1 MFEWL
6 VIKGFLPQ
14 HIHPK
19 YTVYRESPTEIVGL
33 SVAKEI
39 YGPALFKCS
48 VSIVGATKAMNN
60 FNKAC
65 IGLVIKTFNEKIEER
80 KESK

>member
-65 IGLVIKTFNEKIEER
+65 KRMAKSMKMEWRI
-80 KESK
+80 